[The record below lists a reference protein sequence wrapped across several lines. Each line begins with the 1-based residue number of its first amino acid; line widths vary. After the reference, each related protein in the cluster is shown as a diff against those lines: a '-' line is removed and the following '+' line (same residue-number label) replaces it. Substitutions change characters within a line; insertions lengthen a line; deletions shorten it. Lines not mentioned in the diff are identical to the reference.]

1 MAAERLGSLVR
12 KLKPLRKGLA
22 PLHHNFQRQPRFHMM
37 DMALVTMGQFPFRM
51 SIPISR
57 P

>member
-22 PLHHNFQRQPRFHMM
+22 RFHMM
-37 DMALVTMGQFPFRM
+37 DMALATMGQFPFRM

>member
-12 KLKPLRKGLA
+12 KLKPLRKGLV
-22 PLHHNFQRQPRFHMM
+22 PLRHNFQRQPRFHMM
-37 DMALVTMGQFPFRM
+37 DMALATMGQFPFRM